1 MPPSRPASPNV
12 PSASMARAA
21 RAAAS
26 RVSHTTAPF
35 PAASPDAFTTSGA
48 AWVLMYARAGA
59 SAVKVRLAAVGTPAL
74 RITPLADALDDSMR
88 GAAAPRPDTE
98 IRRAH
103 R

>member
-1 MPPSRPASPNV
+1 
-12 PSASMARAA
+12 MAGAA

-59 SAVKVRLAAVGTPAL
+59 SEVKVRLAAVRTPAL
-74 RITPLADALDDSMR
+74 RITSLAEALGDSMR
-88 GAAAPRPDTE
+88 GAAAPRPNTG
-98 IRRAH
+98 RAAGGGP
-103 R
+103 RPVAGTPAD

>member
-1 MPPSRPASPNV
+1 MTPPRPASPTV

-26 RVSHTTAPF
+26 RVLHTTAPF

-59 SAVKVRLAAVGTPAL
+59 SAVKVRLAAGGAPAL
-74 RITPLADALDDSMR
+74 RLTPLRHAPGDSMR
-88 GAAAPRPDTE
+88 AAGAPGPTQGAP
-98 IRRAH
+98 A
-103 R
+103 

>member
-1 MPPSRPASPNV
+1 
-12 PSASMARAA
+12 MARAA
-21 RAAAS
+21 PAAAS

-74 RITPLADALDDSMR
+74 RITSLANALGDSMR
-88 GAAAPRPDTE
+88 AAAGPGPNTGGPPARSPSGTP
-98 IRRAH
+98 AATGASGPP
-103 R
+103 